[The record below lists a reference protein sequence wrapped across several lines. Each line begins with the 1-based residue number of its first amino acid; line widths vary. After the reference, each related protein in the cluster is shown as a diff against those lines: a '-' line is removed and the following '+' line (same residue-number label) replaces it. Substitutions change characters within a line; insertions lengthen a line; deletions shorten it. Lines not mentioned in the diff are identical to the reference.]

1 MVSALCIASM
11 HRMSHQAHGRLM
23 THTGI
28 SAMNAPYMVIVR
40 EKAFPDVVY
49 DVVGCS
55 SWEIAVAVAN
65 RTSLHPEVIAEVKP
79 ASIH

>member
-1 MVSALCIASM
+1 
-11 HRMSHQAHGRLM
+11 
-23 THTGI
+23 
-28 SAMNAPYMVIVR
+28 MNAPYMVIVR

-65 RTSLHPEVIAEVKP
+65 RSSLHPDVIAEVKP